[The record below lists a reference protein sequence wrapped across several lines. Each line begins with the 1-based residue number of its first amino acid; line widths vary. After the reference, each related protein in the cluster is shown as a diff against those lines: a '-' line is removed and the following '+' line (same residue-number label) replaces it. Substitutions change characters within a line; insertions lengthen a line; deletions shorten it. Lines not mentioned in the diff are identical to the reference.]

1 MNIQSFSIVVP
12 NRECINKCP
21 FCVSRMV
28 NSNIYPNLM
37 DISHPHYDINVKEYL
52 KRMRYVADSGC
63 KTLMLTGTS
72 EPQQNKR
79 FLNTFALLHD
89 ILGRPFTNIEM
100 QTTGMLLDDPDY
112 LRFLRNFVG
121 VNTIA
126 LSISSPIPQEN
137 AEIIGHPYSKVGEG
151 TRSVDFTFV
160 IRLLKQY
167 DFNVRLCFNLTKYF
181 KFDNPLGF
189 FDWCRKTLKADQVT
203 FRKLYTSDEKTPQG
217 QWIEENSI
225 SLDALYQLST
235 VLKLFPVI
243 GKTVYGA
250 SIIDIGGMSIVF
262 DDDCMG
268 KSPTKENTVKYFIL
282 RPNCKLY
289 SSWDSPASL
298 VF

>member
-52 KRMRYVADSGC
+52 KRMRYVADQGC
-63 KTLMLTGTS
+63 RTLMLTGTS
-72 EPQQNKR
+72 EPQQNKQ

-121 VNTIA
+121 VNTMA
-126 LSISSPIPQEN
+126 LSISSPCWQEN
-137 AEIIGHPYSKVGEG
+137 TELIGHPFGEPS
-151 TRSVDFTFV
+151 RSIDFTKLV
-160 IRLLKQY
+160 KMLKQY
-167 DFNVRLCFNLTKYF
+167 DFNIRLCFNLNSYF
-181 KFDNPLGF
+181 VFQDVQGF
-189 FDWCRKTLKADQVT
+189 FDACKNKWLADQIT
-203 FRKLYTSDEKTPQG
+203 FRKLYTSDKDTNQAKWIREHKLKASYLSNLEKFLRKFDLARTT
-217 QWIEENSI
+217 
-225 SLDALYQLST
+225 A
-235 VLKLFPVI
+235 
-243 GKTVYGA
+243 YGA
-250 SIIDIGGMSIVF
+250 AVRYVNGMSVVY
-262 DDDCMG
+262 DTDCMG
-268 KSPTKENTVKYFIL
+268 KNPSLEGTLKYLIL

-289 SSWDSPASL
+289 SSWDDPASL